1 MIATDEQN
9 IVVAL
14 CQSLVILLYH
24 IVVVAASVEAEPAVT
39 GNDNQRILQAIFVHD
54 ATHEEAVVSVNV
66 TRHDQCLDIWKLI

>member
-1 MIATDEQN
+1 MIATDEKN

-14 CQSLVILLYH
+14 CQALVILLYH

-54 ATHEEAVVSVNV
+54 TTHEEAVVPVNV
-66 TRHDQCLDIWKLI
+66 TRHDKRLNVWELI